1 MWSMESRSLWM
12 EPGNSAQPGV
22 QGMAPCDLTGLAEVL
37 LPGEPVRDQSV
48 MKFMKC
54 YVTARNQKTDSL
66 KMISLLIISF
76 IHHCCSRILSLLCGT

>member
-12 EPGNSAQPGV
+12 EPRNSAQAGI
-22 QGMAPCDLTGLAEVL
+22 QGMAPCDPTGVL
-37 LPGEPVRDQSV
+37 LAGEPVRNQSV
-48 MKFMKC
+48 RKFMKC